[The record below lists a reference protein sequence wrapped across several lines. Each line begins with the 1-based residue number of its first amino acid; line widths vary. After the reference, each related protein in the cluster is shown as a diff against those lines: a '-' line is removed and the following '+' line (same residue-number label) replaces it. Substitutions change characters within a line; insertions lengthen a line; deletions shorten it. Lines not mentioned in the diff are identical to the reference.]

1 MKLVTR
7 YSSRCFIFVYLQERA
22 EWINTFIQQLWPNV
36 DKYVKTVIVP
46 KVQEILEKVEIK
58 CDRIALGRVPPRIT
72 GIKMY
77 DKNTDRNEII
87 IDVDIIY
94 ASDCDAKFSFSV
106 QSTSVICMTI
116 KEFSLLGCL
125 RIEFR
130 PLMEDLPLIGSVQV
144 CFLRSPEIDFVI
156 GGEAKVLN
164 TFGLTKIIRNTIVD
178 KIDELMVM
186 PNKIALPL
194 VNKNCVSTTL
204 RNKEF
209 KCPSPIGVLKVQL
222 HMATELERKDFGK
235 ILGQG
240 KSDPY
245 AVMRVGSQKVKS
257 QVIQNTDCPRWDNFI
272 ADFLVDV
279 GQELLLE
286 FFDDDPGDDDQI
298 GQVGDQFLR

>member
-1 MKLVTR
+1 M
-7 YSSRCFIFVYLQERA
+7 QERA
-22 EWINTFIQQLWPNV
+22 EWINTFIQHLWPNV

-164 TFGLTKIIRNTIVD
+164 TFGLTKIIRNTIVA
-178 KIDELMVM
+178 KINDLMVM
-186 PNKIALPL
+186 PNKLSVPL
-194 VNKNCVSTTL
+194 LTKNCVCSPL
-204 RNKEF
+204 KNKETSW
-209 KCPSPIGVLKVQL
+209 P
-222 HMATELERKDFGK
+222 A
-235 ILGQG
+235 
-240 KSDPY
+240 
-245 AVMRVGSQKVKS
+245 RVYM
-257 QVIQNTDCPRWDNFI
+257 
-272 ADFLVDV
+272 
-279 GQELLLE
+279 
-286 FFDDDPGDDDQI
+286 
-298 GQVGDQFLR
+298 